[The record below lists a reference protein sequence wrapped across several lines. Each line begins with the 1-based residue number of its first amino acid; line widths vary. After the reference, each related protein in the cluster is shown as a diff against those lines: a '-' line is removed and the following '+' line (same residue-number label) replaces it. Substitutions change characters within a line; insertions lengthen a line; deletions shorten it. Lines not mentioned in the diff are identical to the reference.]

1 MNQHLPAAAERERET
16 ADGDATA
23 RTAAGTAA
31 RKSKGRATIKMQID
45 MPDGTRLGPG
55 KIQLLE
61 LIESE
66 GSLSRAAE
74 AMGISYRRAWLFVQ
88 QINAVFDRPAIATP
102 KHGRGGAAA
111 RLTTFGEELI
121 RQFRQ
126 LEALARRDGG
136 TVLRWLERHQSGH
149 R

>member
-1 MNQHLPAAAERERET
+1 M
-16 ADGDATA
+16 
-23 RTAAGTAA
+23 
-31 RKSKGRATIKMQID
+31 RKGGGHATIKMQID

-88 QINAVFDRPAIATP
+88 QVNAVFDKPAIATP
-102 KHGRGGAAA
+102 EHGRGGAAA
-111 RLTTFGEELI
+111 RLTKFGEELI
-121 RQFRQ
+121 RQFRH
-126 LEALARRDGG
+126 LEALARSDGG
-136 TVLRWLERHQSGH
+136 AVLRWLERHQS
-149 R
+149 RKR